1 MTGPPAAVLARRRRQ
16 PQHPKPPGAL
26 PELGHDVDVR
36 VVPLGLVRLV
46 EHDAA
51 DGGLRDQID
60 GANRCLIYIMHARRK
75 GESVSA
81 RHQRDGANRC
91 LIHHACRVSLVVQ
104 QSCVH
109 GAKASISAAPKR

>member
-60 GANRCLIYIMHARRK
+60 GANRCLI
-75 GESVSA
+75 
-81 RHQRDGANRC
+81 
-91 LIHHACRVSLVVQ
+91 HHACRVSLVVQ